1 MEIKGESRKDSIRM
15 QGVYLLKTSVYD
27 NFMSMVLLS
36 LIAYQPVIYFV
47 VN

>member
-1 MEIKGESRKDSIRM
+1 MEIKGESREDSELK
-15 QGVYLLKTSVYD
+15 GVYAPEKQV
-27 NFMSMVLLS
+27 FMIILCQWVLLS